1 MNKYESIIIINP
13 SLEEQGIKEVITKFT
28 DLINSNGKVENVDEM
43 GRRKLA
49 YEIQKHSEG
58 YYVVYTFEA
67 NPEPVS
73 YTHLFKAKI
82 RTITSRSNAMNMET
96 RFLKLKQVIR
106 GWVNYFEIE
115 NMKKIVQ
122 KLDEWIRRRI
132 RMCYWKQ
139 WKKIKTKHDN
149 LVKLGINNQRAWE
162 YANTRKSYWRMS
174 DTPFMHQALNNKTL
188 GKLGYTSLTSVYS

>member
-67 NPEPVS
+67 NPELIAELERIYRITDS
-73 YTHLFKAKI
+73 IMKFITI
-82 RTITSRSNAMNMET
+82 RKE
-96 RFLKLKQVIR
+96 
-106 GWVNYFEIE
+106 
-115 NMKKIVQ
+115 
-122 KLDEWIRRRI
+122 D
-132 RMCYWKQ
+132 
-139 WKKIKTKHDN
+139 
-149 LVKLGINNQRAWE
+149 
-162 YANTRKSYWRMS
+162 
-174 DTPFMHQALNNKTL
+174 
-188 GKLGYTSLTSVYS
+188 